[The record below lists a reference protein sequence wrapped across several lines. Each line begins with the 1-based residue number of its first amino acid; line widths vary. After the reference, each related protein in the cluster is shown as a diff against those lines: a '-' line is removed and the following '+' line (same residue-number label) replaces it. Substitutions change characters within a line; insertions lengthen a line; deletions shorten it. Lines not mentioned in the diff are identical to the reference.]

1 MNKKFVYQVGN
12 NKKVILILYI
22 FEITTLTL
30 ITTNSTPFSEH
41 NSALYWLVIKKS
53 FIGICPQ
60 YLFFPWQ
67 TSLVPIHTNHDC
79 KWCLPFTTL
88 FFKHNHQPWQVWG
101 YIQSNTKRQTNNNT
115 DTQKKVK
122 ILHSLQTGLLKSP
135 KKETGLIQSNMRVTQ
150 TSPTAPRSSCPVT
163 RMGIKRAESSRHS
176 NLTFP
181 SYRLSS
187 LHSQDHKSLL

>member
-1 MNKKFVYQVGN
+1 M
-12 NKKVILILYI
+12 
-22 FEITTLTL
+22 
-30 ITTNSTPFSEH
+30 
-41 NSALYWLVIKKS
+41 SAFLLS
-53 FIGICPQ
+53 
-60 YLFFPWQ
+60 
-67 TSLVPIHTNHDC
+67 
-79 KWCLPFTTL
+79 L
-88 FFKHNHQPWQVWG
+88 FFKHNHQPCQVWN

-122 ILHSLQTGLLKSP
+122 ILHSFQTGLLKSP

-163 RMGIKRAESSRHS
+163 RMGIKRAKSSRHS

-187 LHSQDHKSLL
+187 LHSQDHKSLLLKIQTILIKGDPTTGQKWHNRKLSNVLSLKQD